1 MSLRVI
7 HPPTMHMTTSHSV
20 QRTHA
25 LSLLLGRYI
34 AGEIAEAQF
43 TDVNDL
49 LDDTNATSEER
60 AAFAR
65 FYLDALS
72 YDGEVK
78 LPKPEELNDILTI
91 ARA

>member
-1 MSLRVI
+1 
-7 HPPTMHMTTSHSV
+7 MTPSHSL
-20 QRTHA
+20 QRAQA

-43 TDVNDL
+43 ADVTDL
-49 LDDTNATSEER
+49 LDETDATSEER

-65 FYLDALS
+65 FYLDALAVE
-72 YDGEVK
+72 GEVK
-78 LPKPEELNDILTI
+78 MPKLEELNDVLNI